1 MKTCTAC
8 SVRQH
13 EALIDEQTGVCTDPN
28 RCLENK
34 KRLMADLAALYTG
47 LVSIS
52 EAIYG
57 WQKRCATYA
66 VESGFRKFDE
76 PVTREAVAVFC
87 SNLHSEV
94 SELWEAYRDGKLNHP
109 CAKAEK
115 MAALGLPVMTCA
127 EEELADIVIRCL
139 DTADA
144 LGVDLMRAIAAKHV
158 FNTTRAPL
166 HGGKL
171 A

>member
-1 MKTCTAC
+1 MKACTVC
-8 SVRQH
+8 NVRQPDPLVG
-13 EALIDEQTGVCTDPN
+13 EDNICTDAN

-34 KRLMADLAALYTG
+34 KRAMADLAALYTG

-57 WQKRCATYA
+57 WQKRCAAYA
-66 VESGFRKFDE
+66 VESGFREYDQ

-94 SELWEAYRDGKLNHP
+94 SELWESYRDGKLNAA
-109 CAKAEK
+109 CNKAEK
-115 MAALGLPVMTCA
+115 MAALGLPVMTCV
-127 EEELADIVIRCL
+127 EEELADIMIRCF
-139 DTADA
+139 DMADA
-144 LGVDLMRAIAAKHV
+144 LGVDLMRAVAAKHV